1 MPEED
6 LAAFTKEVDLE
17 AIEDAD
23 EDELQDDQ
31 DKKAKR
37 VYDRGAADM
46 NSSFDEQ
53 HYFKQ
58 RNYKMTQLAKADNH
72 LLLYSNVN
80 ILDYV
85 DMNMSNVAKAWTV
98 LFHFKGKSV
107 ESMLYEEFNSIA

>member
-46 NSSFDEQ
+46 NSSFDE
-53 HYFKQ
+53 
-58 RNYKMTQLAKADNH
+58 
-72 LLLYSNVN
+72 
-80 ILDYV
+80 
-85 DMNMSNVAKAWTV
+85 
-98 LFHFKGKSV
+98 
-107 ESMLYEEFNSIA
+107 